1 MENKLKAYHR
11 NYRKDRYH
19 NDSAFRAKILKQN
32 SLFAQQKK
40 KKHSE
45 ELLASIDIQLCDN
58 LLKDKTKKEALNLIG
73 AYYDIKGK

>member
-1 MENKLKAYHR
+1 MENKLKVYHR

-19 NDSAFRAKILKQN
+19 NDPAFRAKILKQN